1 MIPVSSGVRVWLA
14 VGRTDMRKGMN
25 GLALQVQQ
33 ALGRDPHAGDLYVF
47 RGARGDLIKIIPDYR
62 LSSANEKWYKTGTD
76 GYFCEFRRWRATRF
90 SFKRASVRPSLPSFT
105 EPRLSAGR
113 Q

>member
-1 MIPVSSGVRVWLA
+1 MPGFYTIAAAQHPNPGDIPVRPERRRLQLG
-14 VGRTDMRKGMN
+14 GRFSMN
-25 GLALQVQQ
+25 LWKLPDRAEGYKKV
-33 ALGRDPHAGDLYVF
+33 
-47 RGARGDLIKIIPDYR
+47 PDYR

>member
-1 MIPVSSGVRVWLA
+1 MAQAQPPILPRTARVDLLRKSGEFPMSYEELDDTAATVY
-14 VGRTDMRKGMN
+14 KG
-25 GLALQVQQ
+25 
-33 ALGRDPHAGDLYVF
+33 
-47 RGARGDLIKIIPDYR
+47 IPDYR